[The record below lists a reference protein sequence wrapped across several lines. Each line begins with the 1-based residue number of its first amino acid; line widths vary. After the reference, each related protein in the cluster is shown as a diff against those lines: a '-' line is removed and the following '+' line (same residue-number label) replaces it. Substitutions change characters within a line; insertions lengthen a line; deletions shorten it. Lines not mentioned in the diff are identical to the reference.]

1 MNVVSVPSKI
11 TRLFAMAAVSLISL
25 HLTTQS
31 ARFFLGIST
40 NNLIFRFFPNEFHLE
55 QNVSAFCSATA
66 LLFCPLVLFQKVET
80 LDIGIVFICAL
91 TSHIASELS
100 DVCLSLAPSRQ
111 ELL

>member
-1 MNVVSVPSKI
+1 MNVVLVPSKI
-11 TRLFAMAAVSLISL
+11 TRLFTMAAVSLISL

-31 ARFFLGIST
+31 ARFLGIST

-66 LLFCPLVLFQKVET
+66 LLFCSLVLFQKVET